1 MFQTVMSQALTFLC
15 SWQMIFQQE
24 TMVNP
29 QSIPVCKS
37 HTLSPEN
44 SLYLIS
50 SISLIPDL
58 LAVESKYNSNFK
70 MYNIKLIKNLVNLA
84 LSLSSAVCTLCSL
97 KYSIQRKDL
106 LEIFPFLS
114 NNCQK
119 WVIP

>member
-1 MFQTVMSQALTFLC
+1 MV
-15 SWQMIFQQE
+15 FQQE

-50 SISLIPDL
+50 SNSLIPDL
-58 LAVESKYNSNFK
+58 VAVESKYNSNFK

-119 WVIP
+119 WGIPGPELRL